1 MNTWTDITANIYKY
15 TGRDYNK
22 DIETHGQ
29 IKLQRYTNT
38 QIEIDSKICKMWAE
52 LQKDTNTQTDIIMN
66 IYKHVDFNFFFKNG
80 QKIEFLKFQN
90 FEL

>member
-1 MNTWTDITANIYKY
+1 MNTWTDITANIYEY

-38 QIEIDSKICKMWAE
+38 QIEIDSKICKMWADRTT
-52 LQKDTNTQTDIIMN
+52 KRYKYTNRDNNEDI
-66 IYKHVDFNFFFKNG
+66 
-80 QKIEFLKFQN
+80 
-90 FEL
+90 